1 MNDNNLE
8 GKVAIVTGAGRGIG
22 RSIARALTERGVHV
36 ALAARSADEL
46 QRVREEI
53 EAAGGTAA
61 CCPTDVA
68 NEEQAVSLVRQTV
81 ERFGRL
87 DILVNN
93 AGMGIFG
100 PLAETTTEQWDRIM
114 RVNARGPFIL
124 CREAIP
130 HLKRQTRSYIVNI
143 SSVVGVKGYENQSAY
158 AASKHAVLGMTKALA
173 REVRNLGIRV
183 HAVCPGGVDTQLV
196 GSARPDLDTSVLMR
210 PEEIADAVLF
220 LVTREGNAVID
231 EIHLHRESSTP
242 WA

>member
-1 MNDNNLE
+1 MVVSRLE

-22 RSIARALTERGVHV
+22 RSIAHALAHEGVRV
-36 ALAARSADEL
+36 CLAARSADEL
-46 QRVREEI
+46 QQVLEEI
-53 EAAGGTAA
+53 ETAGGVAS
-61 CCPTDVA
+61 CLPTDVGR
-68 NEEQAVSLVRQTV
+68 EEEAVALVRNTV
-81 ERFGRL
+81 ERFHRL

-93 AGMGIFG
+93 AGTGVFG
-100 PLAETTTEQWDRIM
+100 PLAETSTDQWDAVM

-130 HLKRQTRSYIVNI
+130 HLQKQKNSYIVNV

-158 AASKHAVLGMTKALA
+158 TASKHALMGMTKALA
-173 REVRNLGIRV
+173 KEVRDLGIRV
-183 HAVCPGGVDTQLV
+183 HAVCPGGVDTRLV

-210 PEEIADAVLF
+210 PEDIADAVLF

-231 EIHLHRESSTP
+231 EIHLHREASTP

>member
-1 MNDNNLE
+1 MNDQKLE

-22 RSIARALTERGVHV
+22 RSIANMLAQHGVNV

-46 QRVREEI
+46 ERVRQEI
-53 EAAGGTAA
+53 EQSGRKAVCFPADLGEERDA
-61 CCPTDVA
+61 VA
-68 NEEQAVSLVRQTV
+68 LVKNTM
-81 ERFGRL
+81 EHFGRL
-87 DILVNN
+87 DILINN
-93 AGMGIFG
+93 AGMGIFK
-100 PLAETTTEQWDRIM
+100 PLAETATEEWDTIM

-130 HLKRQTRSYIVNI
+130 YLKQQKRSYIVNI

-158 AASKHAVLGMTKALA
+158 TASKHALMGMTKSLA

-196 GSARPDLDTSVLMR
+196 ASARPDLDASVLMQ
-210 PEEIADAVLF
+210 PGEIADAVLF

-231 EIHLHRESSTP
+231 EIYLHRESSPP